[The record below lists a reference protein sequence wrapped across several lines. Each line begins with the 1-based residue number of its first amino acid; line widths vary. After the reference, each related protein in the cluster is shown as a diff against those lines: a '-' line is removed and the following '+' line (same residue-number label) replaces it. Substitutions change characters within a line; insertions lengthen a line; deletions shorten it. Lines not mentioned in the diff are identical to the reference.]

1 MRLNPLRPAA
11 AGLLSVLLAACVAVE
26 QAPPPS
32 REAAPAGFPENVY
45 LEAAAATP
53 VYRIDSSKSLIQVLV
68 YREGALAKMGHDHVV
83 ASREVRG
90 YALLPAGLA
99 QARADFYFPVATL
112 SMDESELRRSAGLT
126 SEISAEDI
134 ENTRLRMLRLLEADQ
149 HSFAQIRAVRAAGTP
164 PDLILD
170 AELTLHGV
178 TRPLKVPARLGVE
191 GGRFSI
197 EGEIEIRQTDY
208 SITPFSVLGGA
219 LAVKDPL
226 RVIFRIEG
234 ARVGPDG

>member
-1 MRLNPLRPAA
+1 VVRDSTRLAA
-11 AGLLSVLLAACVAVE
+11 TGLISLLLAGCATVV
-26 QAPPPS
+26 QPPPP
-32 REAAPAGFPENVY
+32 REAAPADFPENVY
-45 LEAAAATP
+45 LKAAATTP
-53 VYRIDSSKSLIQVLV
+53 VYRIDPSRSLIQVLV

-99 QARADFYFPVATL
+99 QARADFYFPVAAL
-112 SMDESELRRSAGLT
+112 SMDEPELRRSAGFT

-149 HSFAQIRAVRAAGTP
+149 HPFAQIRAARATGTP
-164 PDLILD
+164 PDLVLG

-178 TRPLKVPARLGVE
+178 TRALNLPAKLSVDD
-191 GGRFSI
+191 GRFSI
-197 EGEIEIRQTDY
+197 EGETDILQTDY
-208 SITPFSVLGGA
+208 NITPFSVLGGA
-219 LAVKDPL
+219 LAVKDSL

-234 ARVGPDG
+234 VRVEN

>member
-11 AGLLSVLLAACVAVE
+11 AGLLSILLAACVAME
-26 QAPPPS
+26 QAPPPP
-32 REAAPAGFPENVY
+32 RVAVPVDFPESVY
-45 LEAAAATP
+45 LQAAATTTP
-53 VYRIDSSKSLIQVLV
+53 VYRIDPSKSLIQVLV

-99 QARADFYFPVATL
+99 QAGADFYFPVAAL
-112 SMDESELRRSAGLT
+112 SMDEPELRRSAGFT

-134 ENTRLRMLRLLEADQ
+134 ENTRLRMLRLLEAGQ
-149 HSFAQIRAVRAAGTP
+149 HPFAQIRAARATGTP
-164 PDLILD
+164 PDLVLG

-178 TRPLKVPARLGVE
+178 TRALNLPAKLSVDD
-191 GGRFSI
+191 GRFSI
-197 EGEIEIRQTDY
+197 EGETDILQTDY
-208 SITPFSVLGGA
+208 NITPFSVLGGA
-219 LAVKDPL
+219 LAVKDSL

-234 ARVGPDG
+234 VRVGN

>member
-26 QAPPPS
+26 QAPPPP
-32 REAAPAGFPENVY
+32 REAAPAGFPESIY
-45 LEAAAATP
+45 LEATTTAP
-53 VYRIDSSKSLIQVLV
+53 VYRIDPSKSLIQVLV

-99 QARADFYFPVATL
+99 QARADFYFPVDSL
-112 SMDESELRRSAGLT
+112 SMDDPEQRRSAGFT

-134 ENTRLRMLRLLEADQ
+134 ENTRLRMLRLLEAEK
-149 HSFAQIRAVRAAGTP
+149 HPFAQIRAARAAGTP
-164 PDLILD
+164 PDLVLD

-178 TRPLKVPARLGVE
+178 TRALNLPAQLKVE

-197 EGEIEIRQTDY
+197 EGETDIRQTDY
-208 SITPFSVLGGA
+208 GITPFSVLGGA
-219 LAVKDPL
+219 LAVKDQL
-226 RVIFRIEG
+226 HIRFRLEGVRVSPG
-234 ARVGPDG
+234 N